1 MLDQFFGATMK
12 EADMGIDPL
21 NDLAIEFQHETQHA
35 VRCRVY
41 RPKIDGK
48 LAIGGVGHVRL
59 DQL

>member
-1 MLDQFFGATMK
+1 
-12 EADMGIDPL
+12 MGIDPL

-48 LAIGGVGHVRL
+48 LAIGGVEHVRL